1 MFLDGKLRELAR
13 SRQDL
18 GLRIELSRRLVRLES
33 AMARDGLRRGFG
45 DMRLGIGLARWFFS
59 RLAGR

>member
-13 SRQDL
+13 ARQDL
-18 GLRIELSRRLVRLES
+18 GLRIELSRRLVRLEA
-33 AMARDGLRRGFG
+33 AMARDGLRRGF
-45 DMRLGIGLARWFFS
+45 DEVRLGVGLARWFFS

>member
-13 SRQDL
+13 ARQDL
-18 GLRIELSRRLVRLES
+18 GLRIELSRRLLRLES

-45 DMRLGIGLARWFFS
+45 DVRLGIGLARWFFS

>member
-13 SRQDL
+13 ARQDL

-33 AMARDGLRRGFG
+33 AMARDGLRRGF
-45 DMRLGIGLARWFFS
+45 DEVRLGVGLARWLFS

>member
-13 SRQDL
+13 ARQDL

-33 AMARDGLRRGFG
+33 AMARDGLRRAFAEV
-45 DMRLGIGLARWFFS
+45 RLGVGLAKWFFS
-59 RLAGR
+59 RIAGR

>member
-13 SRQDL
+13 ARHDL

-33 AMARDGLRRGFG
+33 AMARDGLRRGF
-45 DMRLGIGLARWFFS
+45 DDVRLGIGLARWFFS

>member
-13 SRQDL
+13 ARQDL

-33 AMARDGLRRGFG
+33 AMARDGLRRGF
-45 DMRLGIGLARWFFS
+45 DDVRLGIGLARWFFS